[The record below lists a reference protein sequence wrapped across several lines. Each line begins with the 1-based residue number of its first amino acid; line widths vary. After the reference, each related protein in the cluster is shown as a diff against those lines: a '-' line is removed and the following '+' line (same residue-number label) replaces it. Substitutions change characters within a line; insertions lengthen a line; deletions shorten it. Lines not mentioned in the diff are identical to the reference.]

1 MNISNII
8 SLEEKF
14 IVVASVILHI
24 KFAVIDGGN
33 SLLTALVSAG
43 IVSAIL
49 IALFRI
55 DNEDIMNGSKF
66 VAKKISWIVK
76 TSINITKRIYSKIT

>member
-8 SLEEKF
+8 SLEEKV

-33 SLLTALVSAG
+33 SLLPALVSAG

-66 VAKKISWIVK
+66 VAKKISWMVK
-76 TSINITKRIYSKIT
+76 TTINITKRIYSKIT